1 MRLLLLTQL
10 TLWLLI
16 LLRQISSSLLEGSR
30 QRMNQMGL
38 LSLSSISCLTRRS
51 AQLLTASSKMVVL
64 SLVSVMVSKPLLN
77 QVFFHTETSRKLVR
91 QVQPSSITM
100 PTSTLPRWLRLVSQI
115 PTHLGW
121 QELRSAIFMPFQ
133 FHTVK
138 VNLLSAFLNL
148 QS

>member
-38 LSLSSISCLTRRS
+38 LSLSSISCLTRRF
-51 AQLLTASSKMVVL
+51 AQLLTASSKKVAL
-64 SLVSVMVSKPLLN
+64 SSVSVMVFKPLLS